1 MIAQVQEV
9 AVIGLQEVGVEQQLK
24 TGLEQLLGVG
34 VAAGFEQVLEL
45 GAGLG
50 TLLVQVKEMG
60 LRVGQ
65 VLELGVWFGLGQE
78 LEQVLARVQLQMEV
92 LGLPHEEAGLGFV

>member
-1 MIAQVQEV
+1 M
-9 AVIGLQEVGVEQQLK
+9 IGLQEVGVEQQLK
-24 TGLEQLLGVG
+24 TGLEQLLGVGVG

-65 VLELGVWFGLGQE
+65 VPELGVWFGLGQE